1 MIGFMQ
7 KKLYSIILIISIILI
22 SLTTVGFA
30 YAWFVDLNQES
41 VDLSGNSSG
50 AYFYDG
56 DGSQENPY
64 LIADKRHMYNLV
76 WLQNNGRLTDSEG
89 NQKKYYFKLYD
100 ISSPNGINGNIDMSS
115 IIIPPIGNDTYPFIS
130 EFDGNGCQI
139 NNLIV
144 STNFDVIYNGELL
157 KNDSYKFSNSV
168 GLFGLTGAN
177 SSVKNF
183 ILNNPTVEVYGDDN
197 NYSTTASKVAGLAVG
212 HVEAKASSIG
222 VKGGALSVNRAS
234 YETFNSIIGYIKEGV
249 GSDVVGGGSSSSSS
263 PGTGG
268 DVGQFIPDDFFEKLD
283 FNTPYVT
290 SDVASNTNPVWSNT
304 KTLTL
309 DTNIWLVPNP
319 TNPTLGLGSFSFTT
333 GAKST
338 TLNKSTLNSFV
349 YYSGTM
355 NESSSSAALDS
366 GIPHYS
372 ASTSTAT
379 SITMSGYNTATEAQ
393 KNIMDKIKSGDVRKT
408 SINSYLNWNNSPS
421 TSLYST
427 NYTVYKED
435 GSTSA
440 QDTTAYNVYS
450 NSIKISVASPSPKIF
465 VIASGGSDVRYLG
478 VYKLSDKYGDYTQ
491 FKKTGGTINESEIF
505 SKSEEGKY
513 VKASSAVQALEL
525 PAGSGA
531 VACEF
536 DLSNSGPGTYML
548 ASTKNS
554 IKLYYLSVV
563 GVTEGDTSSGL
574 VDTTKGVSAIDFI
587 YDGVTIAQAAVG
599 EIAAYNFIYNNEAY
613 EKSGTS
619 IYFELSSSEN
629 KIVLYFKRE
638 LESNE
643 ILFKVQYNS
652 KAPSASYASKV
663 SIISG
668 GPELIITSSGISSGG
683 PTFT

>member
-7 KKLYSIILIISIILI
+7 KKLYSILLIISIILI
-22 SLTTVGFA
+22 SLTSVGFA

-89 NQKKYYFKLYD
+89 NQKKFYFKLYD

-263 PGTGG
+263 PGEGG
-268 DVGQFIPDDFFEKLD
+268 DVGHFIPDVIRKKINPSIASGEAIDFGVGEMYLSD
-283 FNTPYVT
+283 NDST
-290 SDVASNTNPVWSNT
+290 SKNTNNYW
-304 KTLTL
+304 
-309 DTNIWLVPNP
+309 
-319 TNPTLGLGSFSFTT
+319 GLGCFSFVTET
-333 GAKST
+333 QTSAIRSVTANNKTINST
-338 TLNKSTLNSFV
+338 QFR
-349 YYSGTM
+349 M
-355 NESSSSAALDS
+355 ALDS
-366 GIPHYS
+366 DGDNNYTIENSSVVVDFSGSTAYESGSIEQSHIDYIKNLDGSLKNNIEYGLYLSKSPASQTITVYNEANPTTAIGTTDKIKTSNIKVNIVNPNSKMFIVASQNNSSQRIIGITKVAEAQTGFLFKEKYTELDDTNYNKTEYDYS
-372 ASTSTAT
+372 VLLGSNMHSAHIAAIVTIKEPGIYNIASTSGGISFNYLAVE
-379 SITMSGYNTATEAQ
+379 GVEN
-393 KNIMDKIKSGDVRKT
+393 GD
-408 SINSYLNWNNSPS
+408 
-421 TSLYST
+421 
-427 NYTVYKED
+427 
-435 GSTSA
+435 
-440 QDTTAYNVYS
+440 
-450 NSIKISVASPSPKIF
+450 
-465 VIASGGSDVRYLG
+465 
-478 VYKLSDKYGDYTQ
+478 
-491 FKKTGGTINESEIF
+491 
-505 SKSEEGKY
+505 
-513 VKASSAVQALEL
+513 
-525 PAGSGA
+525 
-531 VACEF
+531 
-536 DLSNSGPGTYML
+536 
-548 ASTKNS
+548 AST
-554 IKLYYLSVV
+554 
-563 GVTEGDTSSGL
+563 GL
-574 VDTTKGVSAIDFI
+574 VDSTKGASAIDFI
-587 YDGVTIAQAAVG
+587 YDGVTIAQSAVG

-683 PTFT
+683 PTFA